1 MLKYCNE
8 GHPSIHHSTL
18 AFFGGVGWARGLLW
32 GPMGPNI
39 FARRRW
45 GGWLRDSLRQFCF
58 NAVQFRFESVVPNL
72 FSKFEGNNPTICC
85 MLCFSVRLQSLL
97 GVFYMSRLCVDFT
110 TIGRRGVF
118 LQFKKLDSGQ
128 EGNKRLP
135 GFPKTTWIFV
145 IKLIIEV
152 LYENCYAISVKCYGK
167 NRAQWSSL
175 CLSSYW
181 NKKIEKEHEKI
192 V

>member
-1 MLKYCNE
+1 MRCN
-8 GHPSIHHSTL
+8 
-18 AFFGGVGWARGLLW
+18 FGLS
-32 GPMGPNI
+32 
-39 FARRRW
+39 
-45 GGWLRDSLRQFCF
+45 WLSQ
-58 NAVQFRFESVVPNL
+58 NL
-72 FSKFEGNNPTICC
+72 FSKFEGNDPTICC

-135 GFPKTTWIFV
+135 GFSKTTWIFV
-145 IKLIIEV
+145 IKLIIKL
-152 LYENCYAISVKCYGK
+152 LYENCHAISVKCYGK

-181 NKKIEKEHEKI
+181 NKKIEKEHEKFFNIYHIERQKTKSIII
-192 V
+192 VILFISFFFPFFFFLQFSISDLCMMSDSCIATFSKVVSKRFP